1 MKNRV
6 LIYFLVINVALG
18 CSKKTSEFE
27 QLISS
32 GNSFDLLIE
41 GGRIIDGSGGTSYT
55 ADVLVGDERIKFIGN
70 VDQSKIEVKKS
81 INASG
86 MVVTPGFIDS
96 HAHGNPL
103 KDPAFT
109 NFLAMGVTTICLGQ
123 DGFSEETENFGQW
136 IERVI
141 DTIPA
146 VNIVPFVG
154 HSTLRKLSGINYDTV
169 PDPSQLTEMV
179 QLLDKALKDGVYGMS
194 TGLEY
199 TPGYYAKEQEM
210 AFLAEK
216 VGEYGGVIMS
226 HIRNENDEVIEN
238 SINELLRQGRHCKVH
253 VSHLKVV
260 YGKGENRAEQI
271 LNLLDSARGKG
282 IRITADVYPY
292 NASYTGI
299 GIVFPEWAKPPND
312 YQKVLKSRRKELS
325 DFLIERVT
333 KRNGPEATLFG
344 NGPWRG
350 KTLKKVAE
358 ELGKPFVE
366 VLMDDIGPNGAS
378 GAYFVMDEALQSRLI
393 TDSLAA
399 ISSDGSP
406 TMHHPRGYG
415 AFGKIIRK
423 FVVED
428 KLLSLGDAIRKMTG
442 LPASILGLEYR
453 GLLEPGNYADILVFD
468 PKQVKDL
475 ATYEEP
481 HQLATGFDYVILNG
495 RVVFTKDKDSPLRF
509 GKMLTKGD

>member
-1 MKNRV
+1 MESKV

-18 CSKKTSEFE
+18 CSKKTDDFE

-41 GGRIIDGSGGTSYT
+41 GGRIIDGSGGTTYV

-70 VDQSKIEVKKS
+70 VDQSKIEVNT
-81 INASG
+81 IIDASEK
-86 MVVTPGFIDS
+86 VVTPGFIDS
-96 HAHGNPL
+96 HAHGKPL

-136 IERVI
+136 IKRVS
-141 DTIPA
+141 DTIPG

-169 PDPSQLTEMV
+169 PGPSQLSEMV
-179 QLLDKALKDGVYGMS
+179 QLLDKALKDGVYGMT

-199 TPGYYAKEQEM
+199 TPGYYAKDQEM
-210 AFLAEK
+210 TLLAEK
-216 VGEYGGVIMS
+216 VGEYNAVIMS
-226 HIRNENDEVIEN
+226 HIRNEDDEDIEN
-238 SINELLRQGRHCKVH
+238 SIIELLQQGRHSKVH
-253 VSHLKVV
+253 VSHMKVV
-260 YGKGENRAEQI
+260 YGKGENRAEEI

-282 IRITADVYPY
+282 IRVTADVYPY

-299 GIVFPEWAKPPND
+299 SIVFPEWAKPPND
-312 YQKVLKSRRKELS
+312 YQQVLKSRRNELS
-325 DFLIERVT
+325 DFLIKRVT

-350 KTLKKVAE
+350 KTLKMLAE
-358 ELGKPFVE
+358 ELGKPFDE

-378 GAYFVMDEALQSRLI
+378 GAYFVMDDALQSRLI
-393 TDSLAA
+393 ADSLVV

-415 AFGKIIRK
+415 AFAKIIRK

-428 KLLSLGDAIRKMTG
+428 KLLHLEEAIRKMTG
-442 LPASILGLEYR
+442 FPSTILGLENR
-453 GLLEPGNYADILVFD
+453 GLLKSGYYADILVFD
-468 PKQVKDL
+468 PNQVKDL
-475 ATYEEP
+475 ATYEDP

-495 RVVFTKDKDSPLRF
+495 RVVLTENTGLTLRY
-509 GKMLTKGD
+509 GKMLTKGK